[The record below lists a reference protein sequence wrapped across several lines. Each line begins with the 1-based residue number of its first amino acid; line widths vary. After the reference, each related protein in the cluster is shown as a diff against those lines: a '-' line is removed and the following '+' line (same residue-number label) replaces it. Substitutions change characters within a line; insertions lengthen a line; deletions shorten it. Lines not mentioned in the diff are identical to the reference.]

1 MFAFFV
7 ICLLVS
13 ITLYFAK
20 KIIRGV
26 LVELVALFF
35 RLPGYFM
42 HIVMDGK
49 EKTNTE

>member
-1 MFAFFV
+1 MFTFFV

-35 RLPGYFM
+35 RLPGYLKD
-42 HIVMDGK
+42 IIREGK
-49 EKTNTE
+49 AKA

>member
-1 MFAFFV
+1 MFTFFV

-35 RLPGYFM
+35 RLPGYLTD
-42 HIVMDGK
+42 IVKEGK
-49 EKTNTE
+49 EKTKI